1 MGVVFASFPRRILKN
16 TSIKKMFFKQHN
28 TLLYKGKEWAYFVLK
43 YLILLAKREK
53 KRTEIIYACTLPSI
67 TLLVF
72 LK

>member
-53 KRTEIIYACTLPSI
+53 RGQKLFILARYHPS
-67 TLLVF
+67 LYWYF
-72 LK
+72 